1 MNRKRL
7 IITVTSLALVVVAV
21 IAAVV
26 GVLAASQQNVT
37 STLSVSY
44 QANNVKAT
52 VSLEWKYENDQN
64 WTTTAGSQTFTA
76 TEGTTTKSL
85 NAVNANQLGSKG
97 TNGATFD
104 RYVIFKFTIHNDYA
118 AAEGRQVTS
127 TLTYTAPT
135 GDNLKN
141 VTVEWDQS
149 TSDDPAAFSFSG
161 TTFTGS
167 DYSTTAPTT
176 AVTIAQGASTYYY
189 LVVGITNVDADAAF
203 TAASVRITLNS
214 VASA

>member
-26 GVLAASQQNVT
+26 GVLAATQQNVT

-52 VSLEWKYENDQN
+52 VTLDWKYQN
-64 WTTTAGSQTFTA
+64 AGDTWTSAGSQVFTA
-76 TEGTTTKSL
+76 TEGTTTKTI
-85 NAVNANQLGSKG
+85 NAVNANALGSKG
-97 TNGATFD
+97 ANGATFD
-104 RYVIFKFTIHNDYA
+104 RYVIFRFTIHNDYTA
-118 AAEGRQVTS
+118 QEGRQVTS
-127 TLTYTAPT
+127 TLSYTAPS
-135 GDNLKN
+135 GNNLKN
-141 VTVEWDQS
+141 VIVEWDQS
-149 TSDDPAAFSFSG
+149 SSDTPADFSFSG

-167 DYSTTAPTT
+167 DYATAAPTT

-189 LVVGITNVDADAAF
+189 LVVGINNVDADAAF
-203 TAASVRITLNS
+203 TAASVQITLNS

>member
-26 GVLAASQQNVT
+26 GVLAATQQNVT

-52 VSLEWKYENDQN
+52 VALDWKYQNDAN
-64 WTTTAGSQTFTA
+64 WTSTAGSQTFTA

-97 TNGATFD
+97 EGGATFD
-104 RYVIFKFTIHNDYA
+104 RYVIFRFTIHNDYTA
-118 AAEGRQVTS
+118 QEGRQVTS
-127 TLTYTAPT
+127 TLSYTAPS
-135 GDNLKN
+135 GNNLKN

-149 TSDDPAAFSFSG
+149 DSQDPAAFSFSG
-161 TTFTGS
+161 TTFTGAA
-167 DYSTTAPTT
+167 YSTTAPTT
-176 AVTIAQGASTYYY
+176 AVTIAQAGTAYYY

-203 TAASVRITLNS
+203 TAASVSITLNS

>member
-44 QANNVKAT
+44 QANNVKAI
-52 VSLEWKYENDQN
+52 VSLDWKYENDTN
-64 WTTTAGSQTFTA
+64 WTSAGSQSFIA

-85 NAVNANQLGSKG
+85 TAVNADQLGSKG

-149 TSDDPAAFSFSG
+149 DSQDPAEFSFSG
-161 TTFTGS
+161 TTFTGAA
-167 DYSTTAPTT
+167 YSTTAPTS
-176 AVTIAQGASTYYY
+176 AVTIAQAGTTYYY

-214 VASA
+214 VATSA